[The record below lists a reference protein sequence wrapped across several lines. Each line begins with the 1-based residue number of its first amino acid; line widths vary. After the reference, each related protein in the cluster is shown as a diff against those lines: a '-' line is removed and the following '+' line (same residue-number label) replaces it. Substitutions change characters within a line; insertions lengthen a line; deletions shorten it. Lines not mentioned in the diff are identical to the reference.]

1 MFRIGQAKDIHV
13 FKEGRKLFLCGIEIP
28 YHLGLDGHSDADVAL
43 HAVAE
48 SILGALALGDLGH
61 FFPNT
66 DERFKNKES
75 SYFVSEAVKMM
86 KEKGYEIG
94 NIDLSITLEEPKL
107 FPYIQK
113 MRENL
118 ANLLGVFIDQVSIK
132 AGTNEGVDG
141 VGEKEAI
148 EAFAIVLLYEKK

>member
-1 MFRIGQAKDIHV
+1 
-13 FKEGRKLFLCGIEIP
+13 
-28 YHLGLDGHSDADVAL
+28 
-43 HAVAE
+43 
-48 SILGALALGDLGH
+48 
-61 FFPNT
+61 
-66 DERFKNKES
+66 
-75 SYFVSEAVKMM
+75 MM

-107 FPYIQK
+107 FPYTQK

-141 VGEKEAI
+141 VGKKEAI

>member
-13 FKEGRKLFLCGIEIP
+13 FKEGRKLYLCGVEIP
-28 YHLGLDGHSDADVAL
+28 YPLGLDGHSDADVAL

-66 DERFKNKES
+66 DERFKNKAS
-75 SYFVSEAVKMM
+75 SYFVLEAVRMM
-86 KEKGYEIG
+86 KKQGYEIG

-107 FPYIQK
+107 FPFITK

-118 ANLLGVFIDQVSIK
+118 AQLLGVDINQVSIK

-141 VGEKEAI
+141 VGKKEAI
-148 EAFAIVLLYEKK
+148 EAFAIILIYEKK